1 MLVRLSVQTRLLV
14 KIVLKSYN
22 KISEDRN
29 ILLSIV
35 QIVDQIYDNQIVALW
50 PGTNDD
56 ERVPHVWSCLA
67 EYEDIE
73 GRRYRAEP
81 NACSHC
87 GPRYTLY
94 KPNRTAVDTVNVWN
108 TTRELINEVV

>member
-1 MLVRLSVQTRLLV
+1 MC
-14 KIVLKSYN
+14 
-22 KISEDRN
+22 E
-29 ILLSIV
+29 
-35 QIVDQIYDNQIVALW
+35 A
-50 PGTNDD
+50 
-56 ERVPHVWSCLA
+56 CLA

-108 TTRELINEVV
+108 TTRELINEGSIIAIKGVGGYHLVCDARNDAVVQRLRKRKNRPHKPISYLWLVH

>member
-1 MLVRLSVQTRLLV
+1 MC
-14 KIVLKSYN
+14 
-22 KISEDRN
+22 E
-29 ILLSIV
+29 
-35 QIVDQIYDNQIVALW
+35 A
-50 PGTNDD
+50 
-56 ERVPHVWSCLA
+56 CLA

-94 KPNRTAVDTVNVWN
+94 KPNRTAVDTVKCMEYNA
-108 TTRELINEVV
+108 